1 MTHEFSH
8 RSLNLLD
15 QEAIDEVRMRVA
27 LQQAQLA
34 AGQGEVPV
42 GAALYK
48 GGALIAQAHNAP
60 ISLCDPSAHAEVLV
74 LKAAA
79 QVLGNYRLEDCT
91 LYVTLEPCAMCAGAI
106 FNARVREVI
115 YAASDAKSGVAGSV
129 TNLFANPQLN
139 PHAQIR
145 GGVLKAQS
153 VSLLQDFFKAQRHLQ
168 RQDTH
173 ALKAFLREDAI
184 RKPIENM
191 PGFHALSCNSSYL
204 VLNALPGMRL
214 HYLHARSKSDVAL
227 KSYVCLHGVNTCSNV
242 FDPIAPSLCEGG
254 ANVFAPDMIGY
265 GGSDRFKKS
274 QAYDFALAMR
284 SLIEWMDA
292 KDLQEIGLIT
302 HDASIVWALVLK
314 ALQPHRIVSVLALN
328 PCLKD
333 KGALAPQGLYAR
345 LGDWLKKGLRIQHLQ
360 PHFADLSHA
369 LFETQLTALSNPF
382 EQAFERHV
390 FGAFDELFP
399 SLEEALASVGL
410 EMTDLLAHLSP
421 QFLAQSVLMNSKPCS
436 LVASESLGF
445 DSVDV
450 LLSRFSQSEALQDRD
465 FLSAAC
471 FEQLGQFLSAPV
483 RTLSA

>member
-15 QEAIDEVRMRVA
+15 QEAIDEARMRVA

-129 TNLFANPQLN
+129 TNLFAYPQLN

-145 GGVLKAQS
+145 GGVLREQS
-153 VSLLQDFFKAQRHLQ
+153 VSLLQDFFKAQRRLQ

-173 ALKAFLREDAI
+173 ALKTFLREDAI

-254 ANVFAPDMIGY
+254 
-265 GGSDRFKKS
+265 
-274 QAYDFALAMR
+274 
-284 SLIEWMDA
+284 
-292 KDLQEIGLIT
+292 
-302 HDASIVWALVLK
+302 
-314 ALQPHRIVSVLALN
+314 
-328 PCLKD
+328 
-333 KGALAPQGLYAR
+333 
-345 LGDWLKKGLRIQHLQ
+345 
-360 PHFADLSHA
+360 
-369 LFETQLTALSNPF
+369 ETTRKYRN
-382 EQAFERHV
+382 
-390 FGAFDELFP
+390 
-399 SLEEALASVGL
+399 
-410 EMTDLLAHLSP
+410 
-421 QFLAQSVLMNSKPCS
+421 N
-436 LVASESLGF
+436 
-445 DSVDV
+445 
-450 LLSRFSQSEALQDRD
+450 
-465 FLSAAC
+465 
-471 FEQLGQFLSAPV
+471 
-483 RTLSA
+483 